1 MLTLHSKT
9 GNFLLLSLSQCVI
22 YMLFNFFQNLKLFF
36 NLCSTILDFC
46 SRYNRVVCKNLRP
59 GRKKKKKRE
68 WERHICMTLSW
79 HWADWEVRAQRKK
92 NFNNDEPIFPS
103 QIICSAFLLKAFAEK
118 PGSGM
123 LLRIRRAGRALG
135 FLTGLRREKKKEKK
149 KIKGAKRRKKKD
161 SKFQDL

>member
-1 MLTLHSKT
+1 M
-9 GNFLLLSLSQCVI
+9 
-22 YMLFNFFQNLKLFF
+22 
-36 NLCSTILDFC
+36 
-46 SRYNRVVCKNLRP
+46 
-59 GRKKKKKRE
+59 
-68 WERHICMTLSW
+68 
-79 HWADWEVRAQRKK
+79 RAQRKK

-149 KIKGAKRRKKKD
+149 KIKGAKRRKKKKIQSFKI
-161 SKFQDL
+161 SKKGEMERHATKTQH